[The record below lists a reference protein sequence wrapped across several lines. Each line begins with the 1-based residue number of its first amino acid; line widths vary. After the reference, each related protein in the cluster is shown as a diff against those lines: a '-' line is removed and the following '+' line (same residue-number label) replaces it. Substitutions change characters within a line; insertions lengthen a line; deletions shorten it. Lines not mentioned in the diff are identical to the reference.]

1 MIGFDKF
8 TKMFSV
14 ICITILLFIAGFN
27 YYMDPAGI
35 FNNRKVDIAV
45 NYLVQGK
52 AVAGLTNFDER
63 IFKKELII
71 KTNIKPDTIVFGSS
85 RAMGIISEFD
95 KDKNSF
101 GNYSVSGANFNDD
114 IALFD
119 VYFEKYHGFP
129 KKVIL
134 AVEPWNLNKNRT
146 STRWKSLER
155 EYYSGLEIINFKS
168 EEIKDFNNISYTF
181 EKIKT
186 MLSISYLRTS
196 IKEVQKDI
204 KMLKAVNSSSDFD
217 EDIILSNGSVKYGNK
232 VNKLTIKEIEDEAK
246 SYITGNRIYQLDN
259 FNELSKVDIDKF
271 IRFIEFLSDN
281 NVEVVLYFPPYHPYV
296 YIYISNSSKFKNVL
310 EAENFFMNIAEKY
323 NLKIYGSYNPKV
335 CGVNENDFSDG
346 MHLRTSGYGKVFKEK
361 F

>member
-71 KTNIKPDTIVFGSS
+71 KTNIRPDTIVFGSS

-119 VYFEKYHGFP
+119 VYFEKYHKFP

-134 AVEPWNLNKNRT
+134 A
-146 STRWKSLER
+146 
-155 EYYSGLEIINFKS
+155 
-168 EEIKDFNNISYTF
+168 F
-181 EKIKT
+181 E
-186 MLSISYLRTS
+186 
-196 IKEVQKDI
+196 
-204 KMLKAVNSSSDFD
+204 
-217 EDIILSNGSVKYGNK
+217 
-232 VNKLTIKEIEDEAK
+232 
-246 SYITGNRIYQLDN
+246 
-259 FNELSKVDIDKF
+259 
-271 IRFIEFLSDN
+271 
-281 NVEVVLYFPPYHPYV
+281 
-296 YIYISNSSKFKNVL
+296 
-310 EAENFFMNIAEKY
+310 
-323 NLKIYGSYNPKV
+323 
-335 CGVNENDFSDG
+335 
-346 MHLRTSGYGKVFKEK
+346 
-361 F
+361 